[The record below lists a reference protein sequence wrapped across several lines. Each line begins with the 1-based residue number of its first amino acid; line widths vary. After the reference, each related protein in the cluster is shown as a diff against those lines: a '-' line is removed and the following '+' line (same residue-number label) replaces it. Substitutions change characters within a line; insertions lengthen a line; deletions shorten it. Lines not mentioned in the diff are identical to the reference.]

1 MLLKL
6 RNFMSYQELNQT
18 WPTGKVILLTGPNA
32 SGKSTI
38 LDSVIWAM
46 QGVARGYT
54 KQNETVALKGD
65 PGKPISVSIET
76 HATWGNWPR
85 AIQRASK
92 LTILPADVAENFKA
106 HADRYIQIL
115 GSWSLVSAKDADRA
129 TLMNVI
135 CRAGATDEVIISQL
149 GKVCSAPPV
158 AKYNETEWNGFGDV
172 ATALKKAEEIRRSY
186 AAAKTATVP
195 PEMNERL
202 TAMKEELANLPTVEK
217 PAACASTMS
226 QAEVDNLQTKI
237 LGDHSR
243 AKFLEGH
250 LTELMSRLASWAPAK
265 DIVEKYQHE
274 VCSTSIASL
283 DRELQDLNKRW
294 DQQRGTV
301 EEFDTATK
309 EFDGNFKKR
318 EKLTKQIAQL
328 EADIASI
335 SENSGNATARWNNWD
350 KVVKALAPDG
360 TVAAAVMEQAAAGL
374 DRDRLEWA
382 GKILGV
388 NITLGND
395 GAITVAA
402 RSKNLASHGQNLLA
416 GLALQDALCMA
427 AGVPLMLVDEL
438 ECLAGDNLAAALKFL
453 GGIASDYEAI
463 LACHT
468 GPKLN
473 GLGDSFLQFT
483 CGGGLLR

>member
-18 WPTGKVILLTGPNA
+18 WPAGKLILLTGPNG

-38 LDSVIWAM
+38 LDSIIWAM

-65 PGKPISVSIET
+65 PGKPISVTIET
-76 HATWGNWPR
+76 HSTWGNWPR

-92 LTILPADVAENFKA
+92 LTILPPDVAENFKA
-106 HADRYIQIL
+106 QADRYIQIL

-129 TLMNVI
+129 ALMNVV
-135 CRAGATDEVIISQL
+135 CRAGATDEVILAQL
-149 GKVCSAPPV
+149 AKVCPAPPV
-158 AKYNETEWNGFGDV
+158 GKYNEINWGDFGDV
-172 ATALKKAEEIRRSY
+172 ATALKRAEEIRRGYS
-186 AAAKTATVP
+186 AAKSATVP

-202 TAMKEELANLPTVEK
+202 TALKQELADLPTVEK
-217 PAACASTMS
+217 PAPCASTMS
-226 QAEVDNLQTKI
+226 QVEVDNLQAKI
-237 LGDHSR
+237 LADHGR
-243 AKFLEGH
+243 AKYLEGH

-265 DIVEKYQHE
+265 DIVEKYQYE
-274 VCSTSIASL
+274 VCGTSLASL

-301 EEFDTATK
+301 EEHDAATK
-309 EFDGNFKKR
+309 EFDSNFKKR
-318 EKLTKQIAQL
+318 QRLTKQIAEL
-328 EADIASI
+328 EADISSI
-335 SENSGNATARWNNWD
+335 GENSGNAATRWNSWD
-350 KVVKALAPDG
+350 KVVKSLAPDG

-374 DRDRLEWA
+374 DRERLEWA
-382 GKILGV
+382 GKVLGI

-395 GAITVAA
+395 GAITVGA

-427 AGVPLMLVDEL
+427 AGVPIMLVDEM
-438 ECLAGDNLAAALKFL
+438 ECLVGDNLAAGLKFL
-453 GGIASDYEAI
+453 NGIATDYEAI
-463 LACHT
+463 LACHS
-468 GPKLN
+468 GPKLS
-473 GLGDSFLQFT
+473 GLGENVLQFA
-483 CGGGLLR
+483 CGSGALR